1 MRDAFGGAFS
11 VKLMLIFLML
21 YVSFMCVA
29 LSYARA
35 FRVKNRIINIIEQY
49 EGYVVGQTEEIEEE
63 IDKYLKKAGYN
74 ISDTDVVRADG
85 KRISSCDALEGRGYC
100 IVPMS
105 NNPTYYKVETYMVFK
120 IPILNVKFPISIEGE
135 TKRIETVD

>member
-11 VKLMLIFLML
+11 IKLMLIFLML

-35 FRVKNRIINIIEQY
+35 FRVKNRIINIIEQH
-49 EGYVVGQTEEIEEE
+49 EGYVMGQTTE
-63 IDKYLKKAGYN
+63 IDRKIDEYLAGAGYHITYDEVKN
-74 ISDTDVVRADG
+74 V
-85 KRISSCDALEGRGYC
+85 SSCGELQGHGYC
-100 IVPMS
+100 VVQMA

-120 IPILNVKFPISIEGE
+120 VPIIGVNFPVRIAGE
-135 TKRIETVD
+135 TRRIETP